1 MTKILIIDDEVYF
14 ANNISKLLNANDRSL
29 EVFAVYSAEGALK
42 QLEKAQFDIVITD
55 IKMPNMDGISLVEIM
70 KKKYPQTVVIVMTAY
85 GSKEVMES
93 AFNIGSL
100 LYIEKPFKVEKL
112 ENLIT
117 LARKKNLN
125 PRV

>member
-29 EVFAVYSAEGALK
+29 EVFAVYSAEEAVE
-42 QLEKAQFDIVITD
+42 QLEKAQFDIVVTD
-55 IKMPNMDGISLVEIM
+55 IKMPKMDGISLVEII

-125 PRV
+125 PKV